1 MEFLKKLWR
10 GWMRFG
16 HFMGDIVGR
25 VVMTL
30 FYFTLLLPFGVIITL
45 FGDPLDM
52 KHKTKRRRGMRA
64 PRAIGIWK
72 KRGGNF
78 DAVRFSRTGQESGA

>member
-1 MEFLKKLWR
+1 MDFLKKLWR

-25 VVMTL
+25 VVMTV

-52 KHKTKRRRGMRA
+52 KHKDTAPLWHARTTGDRNLEEARRQ
-64 PRAIGIWK
+64 
-72 KRGGNF
+72 F
-78 DAVRFSRTGQESGA
+78 

>member
-1 MEFLKKLWR
+1 MGFLKKLWS
-10 GWMRFG
+10 GWLRFG

-25 VVMTL
+25 VVMTV

-52 KHKTKRRRGMRA
+52 KPQTKAPAWHARTTGDRNLEEARRQ
-64 PRAIGIWK
+64 
-72 KRGGNF
+72 F
-78 DAVRFSRTGQESGA
+78 

>member
-1 MEFLKKLWR
+1 MDVLRKLWR
-10 GWMRFG
+10 GWLRFG

-25 VVMTL
+25 VVMTV

-52 KHKTKRRRGMRA
+52 KHKTKAPAWHARTTGDRNLEEARRQ
-64 PRAIGIWK
+64 
-72 KRGGNF
+72 F
-78 DAVRFSRTGQESGA
+78 

>member
-1 MEFLKKLWR
+1 MEFLKQLWR

-25 VVMTL
+25 VVMTV
-30 FYFTLLLPFGVIITL
+30 FYFTLLLPFGVIMTL

-52 KHKTKRRRGMRA
+52 KHKHKAPAWQARTTGDRTLEEARRQ
-64 PRAIGIWK
+64 
-72 KRGGNF
+72 F
-78 DAVRFSRTGQESGA
+78 